1 MIDEDRKMTNSKNN
15 IILIGMPGSGKSTNG
30 VILAKNMGMDFIDSD
45 ILIQHV
51 KGMRLEELLNIH
63 GPEGFN
69 VIEEEVNAAIDV
81 ENTVIATGGSVVYG
95 EKAMEN
101 LKAQGTVVYLDIT
114 CKELEERLGDL
125 RERGVSIKDGW
136 TLQDLYDERKPLYE
150 KYADITINVSGL
162 TVGESMEL
170 IKSHFVSG
178 E

>member
-1 MIDEDRKMTNSKNN
+1 MTNSKNN

-81 ENTVIATGGSVVYG
+81 ENTVIATG
-95 EKAMEN
+95 EN

-150 KYADITINVSGL
+150 KYADITVNVSGL

>member
-1 MIDEDRKMTNSKNN
+1 MIDEDREMTNSKNN

-30 VILAKNMGMDFIDSD
+30 VILAKNMGMD
-45 ILIQHV
+45 
-51 KGMRLEELLNIH
+51 LLKIN

-150 KYADITINVSGL
+150 KYADITVNVSGL

>member
-136 TLQDLYDERKPLYE
+136 TLPIIPIIFPSSIIFAQIPGCKS
-150 KYADITINVSGL
+150 DISAFSKVYLLLNP
-162 TVGESMEL
+162 
-170 IKSHFVSG
+170 K
-178 E
+178 

>member
-1 MIDEDRKMTNSKNN
+1 M
-15 IILIGMPGSGKSTNG
+15 
-30 VILAKNMGMDFIDSD
+30 
-45 ILIQHV
+45 
-51 KGMRLEELLNIH
+51 
-63 GPEGFN
+63 
-69 VIEEEVNAAIDV
+69 

-150 KYADITINVSGL
+150 KYADITVNVSGL